1 MSKDDLAALPKEISL
16 ARLVDACKKW
26 NVDVHEVVAL
36 ALTDAARMDES
47 SGINQRIQAQ
57 MAWNIIDKA
66 EPSKKSLDV
75 DANIKGDL
83 TIGIVSFANTT
94 AEQLAAATV
103 SASDMAGA

>member
-1 MSKDDLAALPKEISL
+1 MDKSQLAALPKEISL
-16 ARLVDACKKW
+16 DRLVDACKKRG
-26 NVDVHEVVAL
+26 VDVHDVI
-36 ALTDAARMDES
+36 ARAMTTEGLS
-47 SGINQRIQAQ
+47 EGSGINERWQAN